1 MLKGWRFIVSF
12 KVLPTI
18 LCALSKCQSSY
29 LSFCHSPIRYKV
41 IVYSATSRNE
51 PKVLSAILSLLAIW
65 IISTLLAL
73 PLFFGMD
80 FKVIELPP
88 PIANVMDL
96 SELVLCNEMWGQ
108 NYPKGRFYYSIFCL
122 LVQFL
127 LPLTLISLAHS
138 AIKKKLQK
146 LPSWRKAT
154 TTAASHYHAKPGSH
168 NNGSAKVN

>member
-1 MLKGWRFIVSF
+1 MRSIVSF

-18 LCALSKCQSSY
+18 LCALSKCQSSD

-154 TTAASHYHAKPGSH
+154 TTASHYHAKPGTH

>member
-1 MLKGWRFIVSF
+1 MSF

-18 LCALSKCQSSY
+18 LCALSKCQSAD

-88 PIANVMDL
+88 PIANVMDG
-96 SELVLCNEMWGQ
+96 VCG
-108 NYPKGRFYYSIFCL
+108 KCRFRWLQCY
-122 LVQFL
+122 L
-127 LPLTLISLAHS
+127 LPKPMLPHTAH
-138 AIKKKLQK
+138 AWLV
-146 LPSWRKAT
+146 T
-154 TTAASHYHAKPGSH
+154 D
-168 NNGSAKVN
+168 